1 LSVLCKESDYRIS
14 FKVKLP
20 QERFSGINEW
30 SAARLT
36 SNKENMSFLKR
47 ISALSSRQMKK
58 EKLQWNILGIL
69 ICK

>member
-36 SNKENMSFLKR
+36 SNKENYVILEKNFSFIKQ
-47 ISALSSRQMKK
+47 AMKK
-58 EKLQWNILGIL
+58 DKITMEYTWDINL
-69 ICK
+69 